1 MNLKQIAKIFN
12 ENKISVSELEFLI
25 KINGFTPIDSTNV
38 GESKNEVLIYKQDCI
53 TLKVEK
59 K

>member
-12 ENKISVSELEFLI
+12 ENKISVLELENLI
-25 KINGFTPIDSTNV
+25 KINGFTPIDNTNV